1 MVVSNVERIRSEL
14 RQRIVMGDLTAGT
27 HLNEIALSREFG
39 VSRVPVREAIR
50 ALESEGLVESKLHF
64 GSRVS
69 ELPAEDAADLFE
81 IREEIERA
89 TARKAARH
97 APREGEVADE
107 EWLATRAEI
116 TAILAEGDAALA
128 EKRLDQLVGL
138 NMRFHQA
145 VASLAGSTVLSVLL
159 VTIGGSIERLY
170 KADAPQ
176 RSKTSWP
183 EHHTI
188 IDAIDAG
195 DVDAAGNAMAG
206 HVRRSKRSYFRG
218 LPKDEAGPGEG

>member
-1 MVVSNVERIRSEL
+1 MVVSNVDRIRGVL

-27 HLNEIALSREFG
+27 HLNELALSREFG

-50 ALESEGLVESKLHF
+50 ALESEGLVDSKLYS

-89 TARKAARH
+89 TARKAARR
-97 APREGEVADE
+97 APAAGEAPDE
-107 EWLATRAEI
+107 EWAATRGEI
-116 TAILAEGDAALA
+116 TEILAEGDAALA
-128 EKRLDQLVGL
+128 EKRLDLLVGL

-145 VASLAGSTVLSVLL
+145 VASLAGTTVLSVLL
-159 VTIGGSIERLY
+159 VTIAGSIERLY
-170 KADAPQ
+170 IADAPQ

-188 IDAIDAG
+188 IEAIDAG
-195 DVDAAGNAMAG
+195 DVEAAGSAMAL

-218 LPKDEAGPGEG
+218 LPKLGAGPANA

>member
-1 MVVSNVERIRSEL
+1 MSNVERIRSVL
-14 RQRIVMGDLTAGT
+14 RERIVMGDLTAGT

-50 ALESEGLVESKLHF
+50 ALESEGLVDSKLYF
-64 GSRVS
+64 GSRVTA
-69 ELPAEDAADLFE
+69 LPAEDAADLFD

-89 TARKAARH
+89 TARKAARR
-97 APREGEVADE
+97 APALREAADE
-107 EWLATRAEI
+107 DWAAIRAEI
-116 TAILAEGDAALA
+116 TEILAEGDAALA
-128 EKRLDQLVGL
+128 EKRLDLLVGL

-145 VASLAGSTVLSVLL
+145 VAGLAGSSVLSALL
-159 VTIGGSIERLY
+159 VTIAGSIERLY

-188 IDAIDAG
+188 IEAIDAG

-218 LPKDEAGPGEG
+218 LPKEAVAPSEA

>member
-1 MVVSNVERIRSEL
+1 MAVSNVERIRGAL
-14 RQRIVMGDLTAGT
+14 RERIVMGDLTAGT
-27 HLNEIALSREFG
+27 HLNEIALSREFD

-69 ELPAEDAADLFE
+69 ELPAEDASDLFD

-89 TARKAARH
+89 TARKAARR
-97 APREGEVADE
+97 APRPGETPDG
-107 EWLATRAEI
+107 EWAATRAEI
-116 TAILAEGDAALA
+116 TDILVAGDAALI
-128 EKRLDQLVGL
+128 EKRFDLLVGL

-159 VTIGGSIERLY
+159 VTIAGSIERLY

-195 DVDAAGNAMAG
+195 DVDAAGSAMAG

-218 LPKDEAGPGEG
+218 LPKDVVAAGEG